1 MGTPYESADLLI
13 KLYDLRREPELRA
26 AREWFFLRFHPTSA
40 AEVFALW
47 MGPESARYRM
57 VVTYWEMAATFV
69 QQGAIDAAM
78 FHAANT
84 EHIALIAKLGPFLPE
99 LRRLCGLSDYL
110 TQVEAVVNARPDVEV
125 HLAAL
130 RRYMTRKA
138 EEMHPS
144 RRMAPG

>member
-26 AREWFFLRFHPTSA
+26 ARDWFFLRFHPTSA

-47 MGPESARYRM
+47 MGPDSARYRM

-69 QQGAIDAAM
+69 QQGAIEASM
-78 FHAANT
+78 FHAVNT
-84 EHIALIAKLGPFLPE
+84 EHVALLAKLGPFLAE

-110 TQVEAVVNARPDVEV
+110 GQVEALVNARPDGEV
-125 HLAAL
+125 HLSAL
-130 RRYMTRKA
+130 RRYMKRKA
-138 EEMHPS
+138 EEMPAGAS
-144 RRMAPG
+144 K